1 MQILKEKFR
10 LPKKLSELQEDRKN
24 QLINM
29 LIELAEEKINTSP
42 FGDPEIIKTRWHHI
56 DAKVALINELLES

>member
-1 MQILKEKFR
+1 
-10 LPKKLSELQEDRKN
+10 
-24 QLINM
+24 M